1 MLWVCCFS
9 GSVFQRREKEGVVV
23 KAVGV
28 LWVCCFSGSAT
39 RCRPSGGTGCGS
51 TKLSPP
57 TGKAT
62 SLSSSTPTGGV

>member
-1 MLWVCCFS
+1 M
-9 GSVFQRREKEGVVV
+9 VV

-51 TKLSPP
+51 TKPSPP

-62 SLSSSTPTGGV
+62 PLSSSTPTGRV